1 MFYSMGV
8 AIHELL
14 PKEEIKFED
23 LANKRIGIDAF
34 NALYQFLSSIRGIDG
49 TPLQD
54 SKGRVTSHLQGLF
67 TRSVNLM
74 GKGIKIAYIFDGHA
88 PALKL
93 QEQQARN
100 ERKLV
105 AMEKYKEAEE
115 EEDIEAMGKY
125 AKQFVRLNADMIEE
139 SKELVRALGLPCIEA
154 PSEAEAQGA
163 FMCKN
168 NEIYAVASQ
177 DSDALLFGSPR
188 LIRNLTLS
196 QKRRLPSGSH
206 VITFLEFIELKKV
219 LDSLGIDHEQLVM
232 MGILVGTDFNRGGV
246 KGIGPK
252 KALKLVQKYK
262 GGYDEMFESLNP
274 WFNWKDVYNVF
285 RNIETTSDYKLAWKP
300 VDRVKVHEILVERHE
315 FNAERVQSILDKLQK
330 EDEKDEQGDLG
341 RFF

>member
-1 MFYSMGV
+1 MFYFMGV

-23 LANKRIGIDAF
+23 LAGKIIGIDAY

-67 TRSVNLM
+67 TRSANLM
-74 GKGIKIAYIFDGHA
+74 AKGIKIAYIFDGKA

-93 QEQQARN
+93 QEQQARQ
-100 ERKLV
+100 ERKAI
-105 AMEKYKEAEE
+105 AMERYKEAEE

-125 AKQFVRLNADMIEE
+125 AKQFVRLNNEMVEE

-163 FMCKN
+163 FMCRN
-168 NEIYAVASQ
+168 NDIYAVASQ

-196 QKRRLPSGSH
+196 QKRRLASGSH

-219 LDSLGIDHEQLVM
+219 LEALKISHEQLIV
-232 MGILVGTDFNRGGV
+232 MGILVGTDFNKGGV
-246 KGIGPK
+246 KGIGPR
-252 KALKLVQKYK
+252 KALKLVQENR
-262 GGYDEMFESLNP
+262 DFNRMFLSLNP
-274 WFNWKDVYNVF
+274 WFDWREIYNVF
-285 RNIETTSDYKLAWKP
+285 KNIETTTDYKLKWGH
-300 VDRVKVHEILVERHE
+300 VDTAKVHEILVERHE
-315 FNAERVQSILDKLQK
+315 FNKERVQSILDKLEK
-330 EDEKDEQGDLG
+330 ENKKKEQGDLAN
-341 RFF
+341 FF

>member
-1 MFYSMGV
+1 MGV

-23 LANKRIGIDAF
+23 LNGKKIGIDAY

-93 QEQQARN
+93 QEQQARA
-100 ERKLV
+100 ERKII
-105 AMEKYKEAEE
+105 AMERYKEAEE
-115 EEDIEAMGKY
+115 NEDIEAMNKY
-125 AKQFVRLNADMIEE
+125 SKQFVRLNAEMVEE
-139 SKELVRALGLPCIEA
+139 SKELVKALGLPCIEA

-163 FMCKN
+163 FMCKQGD
-168 NEIYAVASQ
+168 IYSVASQ

-188 LIRNLTLS
+188 LVRNLTLS
-196 QKRRLPSGSH
+196 QKRRLASGSH

-219 LDSLGIDHEQLVM
+219 LESLNINHEQLIIV
-232 MGILVGTDFNRGGV
+232 GILVGTDFNRGGI

-252 KALKLVQKYK
+252 KALKLVQEYK
-262 GGYDEMFESLNP
+262 GRYAEMFESLNP
-274 WFNWKDVYNVF
+274 WFDWRDVYNVF
-285 RNIETTSDYKLAWKP
+285 KNIETTADYKLKWGN
-300 VDRVKVHEILVERHE
+300 VDAAKVHEILVERHE
-315 FNAERVQSILDKLQK
+315 FNAERVQSILDKLSK
-330 EDEKDEQGDLG
+330 KDKKKEQGDLSG
-341 RFF
+341 FF